1 MKKKMR
7 ETVLLIHG
15 GCGSTPPTPAQLKTI
30 EAALDRGEAL
40 LQRGAPALDAVEAA
54 VVVLEKSGR
63 FNAGK
68 GSKRQMDGIARMDAS
83 VMNGKDLSA
92 GAVAAME
99 GMLTPIRAAR
109 AVMEQTP
116 HLLLVGKSAER
127 LARLFH
133 LPRLPPSLAAPK
145 PPSRD
150 LSFGKWEGLFRKLH
164 GAMENKEAE
173 LGTVGA
179 AARDCEGN
187 IAAGTST
194 GGIRL
199 MLPGRVGD
207 SPLIGAG
214 TYADNRAGAVSMT
227 GIGEAIIRAGLAKE
241 ITLAMEGGDAP
252 EEAGKRA
259 LIRMRRRIGGEAG
272 AIILSAD
279 GDFALLHTTDYMP
292 GGYRAGRRKRV
303 AGRFRRVDAD
313 SSLL

>member
-1 MKKKMR
+1 MKKKTR
-7 ETVLLIHG
+7 ATVLLIHG
-15 GCGSTPPTPAQLKTI
+15 GCGSIPPTAAQLKTI
-30 EAALDRGEAL
+30 ETALDRGERL
-40 LQRGAPALDAVEAA
+40 LRKGASALDAVEAA

-99 GMLTPIRAAR
+99 GILTPIRAAR
-109 AVMEQTP
+109 VVMEQTP

-127 LARLFH
+127 LARLFN
-133 LPRLPPSLAAPK
+133 LPFLPASLAVPK
-145 PPSRD
+145 PPSKEP
-150 LSFGKWEGLFRKLH
+150 SFGKWEGLFRKLR
-164 GAMENKEAE
+164 GEAE
-173 LGTVGA
+173 SEGAKLGTVGA
-179 AARDCEGN
+179 VARDREGN
-187 IAAGTST
+187 VAAGTST

-241 ITLAMEGGDAP
+241 ITLGMEGGVEA
-252 EEAGKRA
+252 EEAGRRA

-279 GDFALLHTTDYMP
+279 GGFALLHTTEYMP
-292 GGYRAGRRKRV
+292 GGYRAGRRRKIGGQFQKV
-303 AGRFRRVDAD
+303 MED
-313 SSLL
+313 

>member
-1 MKKKMR
+1 MKKRARK
-7 ETVLLIHG
+7 TILLIHG
-15 GCGSTPPTPAQLKTI
+15 GCGPTAPTAAQLKTI
-30 EAALDRGEAL
+30 DAALDRGERL
-40 LQRGAPALDAVEAA
+40 LQKGAPSLDAVEAA

-99 GMLTPIRAAR
+99 GILTPIRAAR
-109 AVMEQTP
+109 VVMEQTP

-127 LARLFH
+127 LARLF
-133 LPRLPPSLAAPK
+133 RLPLLPASIAAPK
-145 PPSRD
+145 PSGD
-150 LSFGKWEGLFRKLH
+150 LSFGKWEPLLRKLQ
-164 GAMENKEAE
+164 GAMKNEGAK

-179 AARDCEGN
+179 VARDREGN
-187 IAAGTST
+187 VAAGTST

-199 MLPGRVGD
+199 MLPGRVGV

-214 TYADNRAGAVSMT
+214 TYADNWAGAVSMT
-227 GIGEAIIRAGLAKE
+227 GLGEAIIRAGLAKE
-241 ITLAMEGGDAP
+241 ITLAMERGGEA
-252 EEAGKRA
+252 EEAGRGA

-279 GDFALLHTTDYMP
+279 GSFALLHTTDYMP
-292 GGYRAGRRKRV
+292 GGYRAGRRRKIGGHFQKV
-303 AGRFRRVDAD
+303 AED
-313 SSLL
+313 

>member
-1 MKKKMR
+1 MMKKKTR
-7 ETVLLIHG
+7 APLLLIHG
-15 GCGSTPPTPAQLKTI
+15 GCGAAPPTSSQLKTI
-30 EAALDRGEAL
+30 EMALDRGESL
-40 LQRGAPALDAVEAA
+40 LQKGASALDAAEAA

-83 VMNGKDLSA
+83 LMNGKDLSA

-99 GMLTPIRAAR
+99 GILTPIRAAR
-109 AVMEQTP
+109 LVMEQTP

-133 LPRLPPSLAAPK
+133 LPLLPASLAAPK
-145 PPSRD
+145 PPSEA
-150 LSFGKWEGLFRKLH
+150 LSLGKWEPLFRKLQQ
-164 GAMENKEAE
+164 AKETEEEAK

-179 AARDCEGN
+179 VARDKEGN
-187 IAAGTST
+187 VAAATST

-214 TYADNRAGAVSMT
+214 TYADNQAGAVSMT

-241 ITLAMEGGDAP
+241 ITLALEKGASP
-252 EEAGKRA
+252 EEAGTDA

-279 GDFALLHTTDYMP
+279 GDFALLHTTGYMP
-292 GGYRAGRRKRV
+292 GGYRAGRRGKV
-303 AGRFRRVDAD
+303 AGQFQQIQEK
-313 SSLL
+313 

>member
-1 MKKKMR
+1 MKKKTR

-15 GCGSTPPTPAQLKTI
+15 GCGSTPPSLVQLKTI
-30 EAALDRGEAL
+30 EAALDRGEGL
-40 LQRGAPALDAVEAA
+40 LKKGASALDAVEAA

-63 FNAGK
+63 FNAGR

-83 VMNGKDLSA
+83 VMNGNDLSA

-99 GMLTPIRAAR
+99 GILTPIRAAR
-109 AVMEQTP
+109 VVMEQTP
-116 HLLLVGKSAER
+116 HLLLVGKAAER
-127 LARLFH
+127 LARLFR
-133 LPRLPPSLAAPK
+133 LPLLPPSLAGPK
-145 PPSRD
+145 PPSQD
-150 LSFGKWEGLFRKLH
+150 LSFGKWEALFEKLQ
-164 GAMENKEAE
+164 GALEKEEAK

-179 AARDCEGN
+179 VAGDYEGN
-187 IAAGTST
+187 VAAGTST

-241 ITLAMEGGDAP
+241 ITLAMEGGAAP
-252 EEAGKRA
+252 EAAGRRA

-272 AIILSAD
+272 AIILSAK
-279 GDFALLHTTDYMP
+279 GDFALVHTTDYMP
-292 GGYRAGRRKRV
+292 GGYRAGRRRKV
-303 AGRFRRVDAD
+303 GVRFQKVTEE
-313 SSLL
+313 

>member
-1 MKKKMR
+1 MKKKAR
-7 ETVLLIHG
+7 ATVLLIHG
-15 GCGSTPPTPAQLKTI
+15 GCGPTPPTSLQLRTI
-30 EAALDRGEAL
+30 EAALDRGYTL
-40 LQRGAPALDAVEAA
+40 LQKSASALDAVEAA

-83 VMNGKDLSA
+83 VMDGKALSA

-99 GMLTPIRAAR
+99 GILTPIRAAR
-109 AVMEQTP
+109 VVMEQTP
-116 HLLLVGKSAER
+116 HLLLVGKSAEG
-127 LARLFH
+127 LARLFR
-133 LPRLPPSLAAPK
+133 LPLLPPSLAAPK
-145 PPSRD
+145 PPSLD
-150 LSFGKWEGLFRKLH
+150 LSFGKWEALFQKLQ
-164 GAMENKEAE
+164 GAMRDEETK

-179 AARDCEGN
+179 VARDREGN
-187 IAAGTST
+187 VAAGTST

-241 ITLAMEGGDAP
+241 MTLAMEGGVVP
-252 EEAGKRA
+252 EEAGRSA

-279 GDFALLHTTDYMP
+279 GGFALLHTTDYMP
-292 GGYRAGRRKRV
+292 GGYRAGRRKKV
-303 AGRFRRVDAD
+303 AGRFQKAVEN
-313 SSLL
+313 